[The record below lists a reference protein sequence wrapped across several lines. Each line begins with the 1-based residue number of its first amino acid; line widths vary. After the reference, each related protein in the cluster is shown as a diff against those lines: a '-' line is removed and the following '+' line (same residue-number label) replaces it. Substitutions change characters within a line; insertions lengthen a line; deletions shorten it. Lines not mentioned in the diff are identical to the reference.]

1 MTPKLE
7 FSMKERRAGRSTG
20 ERDSDCRWYGEMGS
34 VSQELGFGRKVQ
46 KALGMSVEG
55 KENTNPS
62 SGPVE
67 SCLHLGRLQG
77 TGRLRGGFKAPSLRT

>member
-7 FSMKERRAGRSTG
+7 SSMKEGRAGRSIV

-34 VSQELGFGRKVQ
+34 VSQEPGFGRKVQ
-46 KALGMSVEG
+46 KGLGMSMEG
-55 KENTNPS
+55 KENAYPS

-67 SCLHLGRLQG
+67 SCLHLGGLQG
-77 TGRLRGGFKAPSLRT
+77 TGRLQ